1 MQLPFFLPPN
11 KHPMSYEDIFGHTVS
26 KAAKL
31 GLNVFPKIVFAD
43 FETAI
48 HITVTTVWPG
58 LEV

>member
-1 MQLPFFLPPN
+1 
-11 KHPMSYEDIFGHTVS
+11 MSYEDIFGHTVS